1 MLLLLLQ
8 LAWRDTNFFF
18 VRVTQFLSWLPC
30 ALNAS
35 LFFVHKKKFWVAF
48 SCLNFFYFPISADD
62 SHLRLSLAAL
72 RENEWKK
79 KLVTPRM
86 RTACV
91 KLPQISLLLLAAAT
105 RTKKR
110 FSLKGRRSDVIF
122 LEAQKKIPANCVTSQ
137 QGTQSSVGPLVTG
150 LLILLEMSMSKRIDF
165 HGAFSLSRIAIP
177 SPLTHKPR
185 TKIIRKRGPLRT
197 GERPLIN
204 VS

>member
-1 MLLLLLQ
+1 MKEEVSY
-8 LAWRDTNFFF
+8 AKNAYS
-18 VRVTQFLSWLPC
+18 VRQTPPNLSSTFGSS
-30 ALNAS
+30 NKN
-35 LFFVHKKKFWVAF
+35 KKEV
-48 SCLNFFYFPISADD
+48 L
-62 SHLRLSLAAL
+62 
-72 RENEWKK
+72 
-79 KLVTPRM
+79 
-86 RTACV
+86 
-91 KLPQISLLLLAAAT
+91 
-105 RTKKR
+105 
-110 FSLKGRRSDVIF
+110 SLKGRGSDVIF